1 MAISVALATLGCKVN
16 QAEAEEL
23 RQELEARGYLV
34 TGATEKAQV
43 YVINTCTVTEKT
55 DKESRRLI
63 RKAHRQ
69 NPGAKVVVTGCY
81 AELDQDEISASPCA
95 PLIVR
100 NEDKDRIADI
110 IDSKIIL
117 SRRAKAKGY
126 GELAISDFKARSK
139 AFLKIQDGCNN
150 FCSYCKVP
158 LVRGRSRSRAE
169 KAIIAEFE
177 RLVKKG
183 FREIILTGICLG
195 AWGEELAPKRDLADL
210 IKKLTAIKGDFRIR
224 LSSIEP
230 KYVDN
235 ELLEVIK
242 NSSKLCRHLHM
253 PLQSGDD
260 KILRMMN
267 RPYTFREYA
276 GIVQNARRK
285 VPGIAITTDIL
296 IGFPSESD
304 RNFRNTLKLVEKVK
318 PSRIHI
324 FPYSRREETVAA
336 TLTGEVPKDLVAK
349 RMKVMKT
356 LAERYSYEYRKKFIG
371 KRAKV
376 LVESER
382 DRHTRLL
389 KGYDDRYINIII
401 KGVDPKDEE
410 RCISQIVTVRIQ
422 KVDKN
427 QTLATAT

>member
-1 MAISVALATLGCKVN
+1 MKTCAFYTLGCKVN
-16 QAEAEEL
+16 QYETEAIRENFVKAGYAEADFN
-23 RQELEARGYLV
+23 
-34 TGATEKAQV
+34 TPCDV
-43 YVINTCTVTEKT
+43 YVINTCTVTEKA

-63 RKAHRQ
+63 RKAYNK
-69 NPGAKVVVTGCY
+69 NPGAKIVVTGCY
-81 AELDQDEISASPCA
+81 VELDYDEISALPGASF
-95 PLIVR
+95 IIR
-100 NEDKDRIADI
+100 NKDKDRIVDI
-110 IDSKIIL
+110 IDSKMIP
-117 SRRAKAKGY
+117 AACPKAKGY
-126 GELAISDFKARSK
+126 HGLAISDFKARSK

-158 LVRGRSRSRAE
+158 LVRGHSKSRTER
-169 KAIIAEFE
+169 AIIAECG
-177 RLVKKG
+177 RLLKNG

-195 AWGEELAPKRDLADL
+195 AWGEEFSPKKHLSHL

-235 ELLEVIK
+235 RLLEVIK
-242 NSSKLCRHLHM
+242 NSPKLCRHLHI

-260 KILRMMN
+260 KILKMMN
-267 RPYTFREYA
+267 RPYTFREYVK
-276 GIVQNARRK
+276 IVQNARHK

-296 IGFPSESD
+296 IGFPSESGK
-304 RNFRNTLKLVEKVK
+304 NFRNTSKLVETIK

-382 DRHTRLL
+382 DRQTRLL